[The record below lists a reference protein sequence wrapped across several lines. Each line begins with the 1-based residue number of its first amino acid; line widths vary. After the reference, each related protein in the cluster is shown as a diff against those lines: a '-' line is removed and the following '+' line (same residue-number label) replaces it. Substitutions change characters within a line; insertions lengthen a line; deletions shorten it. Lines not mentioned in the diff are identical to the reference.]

1 MRFRTK
7 PTILQTRLITLL
19 PILALLFNSYALQ
32 GKSKSYSEKDA
43 PEAKITSTIHQ
54 FGQSRRQNS
63 PQKQITTEKDVE
75 NLFQMDWSNYTL
87 KTVVLDAGHGGKDEG
102 TISPDGTQEKNIAL
116 SIAQKLGAFIQ
127 ANYPEVNVIYTRYTD
142 VFIPLNK
149 RAKIAND
156 NKADLFISI
165 HCNSFR
171 LSSVKGAE
179 TYVMGL
185 HRAEENMEVIKR
197 ENDVVLLE
205 DDYESQYEEYGVDKG
220 SPLYDILINSYQNAY
235 LEQSLSFAAMVDSK
249 IKSQGYK
256 TRGVHQAGFVVLRR
270 TAMPSILVEAGYLSN
285 QTDRNRLVSYE
296 GQTALAN
303 QLYSAFVDYK
313 TSIDARRTGR
323 VIIKEEP
330 KTVLVEKKI
339 EKPKPVKK
347 KSDIQFCI
355 QVASANEELDLNE
368 EKWIDIKDRLTI
380 EKSSDGVK
388 RYLLKDYGADYKKA
402 KIEKVKLRKSGF
414 TGCFVVAMKENK
426 RIELYKAKKELGL
439 N

>member
-1 MRFRTK
+1 MRFSTK
-7 PTILQTRLITLL
+7 HTILQTQLITLL

-43 PEAKITSTIHQ
+43 REAKITSTIHQ
-54 FGQSRRQNS
+54 FGQSRFQNKH
-63 PQKQITTEKDVE
+63 QKQITTAKEAE

-87 KTVVLDAGHGGKDEG
+87 KTVVIDPGHGGKDEG
-102 TISPDGTQEKNIAL
+102 TTSPDGTQEKNIAL

-127 ANYPEVNVIYTRYTD
+127 VNYPEVNVIYTRYTD

-205 DDYESQYEEYGVDKG
+205 EDYETQYEEYGVDKG
-220 SPLYDILINSYQNAY
+220 SPLYDILMNSYQNAY
-235 LEQSLSFAAMVDSK
+235 LEQSLSFAAIVDSK
-249 IKSQGYK
+249 IKSQGHQ

-285 QTDRNRLVSYE
+285 QSDRNRLVTYE
-296 GQTALAN
+296 GQSALAS
-303 QLYSAFVDYK
+303 QLYSAFVEYK

-330 KTVLVEKKI
+330 RKVLVEKKV
-339 EKPKPVKK
+339 EKPQAVKK
-347 KSDIQFCI
+347 ASNIQFCI
-355 QVASANEELDLNE
+355 QVASADEELDLDE
-368 EKWIDIKDRLTI
+368 EKWINIKDRLTI
-380 EKSSDGVK
+380 ERSNDGVK
-388 RYLLKDYGADYKKA
+388 RYLLKDYGTDYKKV
-402 KIEKVKLRKSGF
+402 KIEKTKLRESGF

>member
-1 MRFRTK
+1 MRFLTK
-7 PTILQTRLITLL
+7 RTILQTQLITLL

-43 PEAKITSTIHQ
+43 RETKITSTIHQ
-54 FGQSRRQNS
+54 FGQSRFRNEH
-63 PQKQITTEKDVE
+63 QKQVITAQEVE

-87 KTVVLDAGHGGKDEG
+87 KTVVLDPGHGGKDEG

-205 DDYESQYEEYGVDKG
+205 EDYETQYEEYGVDKD
-220 SPLYDILINSYQNAY
+220 SPLYDILMNSYQNAY
-235 LEQSLSFAAMVDSK
+235 LEQSLSFASIVDNN
-249 IKSQGYK
+249 IKKQGYK

-285 QTDRNRLVSYE
+285 PTDRNRLVSYE

-303 QLYSAFVDYK
+303 QLYSAFVEYK
-313 TSIDARRTGR
+313 SSIDAKRTGR
-323 VIIKEEP
+323 VMIKEEP
-330 KTVLVEKKI
+330 QKVLVEKKV
-339 EKPKPVKK
+339 EKPEPIKEE
-347 KSDIQFCI
+347 SDIQFCI
-355 QVASANEELDLNE
+355 QVASADEDLKLEE
-368 EKWIDIKDRLTI
+368 EKWIAIKDRLTI
-380 EKSSDGVK
+380 EKSNDGVK

-402 KIEKVKLRKSGF
+402 KAEKAKLRKSGF
-414 TGCFVVAMKENK
+414 TGCFIVALKENK

>member
-1 MRFRTK
+1 MRFQTK
-7 PTILQTRLITLL
+7 RTILQTWLITLL
-19 PILALLFNSYALQ
+19 PMFVLLFNSYTLQ

-43 PEAKITSTIHQ
+43 SEVKITSTIHQ
-54 FGQSRRQNS
+54 FGQSRFQNKH
-63 PQKQITTEKDVE
+63 QKQITTAKEAE
-75 NLFQMDWSNYTL
+75 ELFQMDWSDYTL
-87 KTVVLDAGHGGKDEG
+87 KTVVLDPGHGGKDEG

-142 VFIPLNK
+142 VFVPLNK

-205 DDYESQYEEYGVDKG
+205 EDYETQYEEYGVDKD
-220 SPLYDILINSYQNAY
+220 SPLYDILMNSYQNAY
-235 LEQSLSFAAMVDSK
+235 LEQSLSFASMVDNS
-249 IKSQGYK
+249 IKSEGHK

-270 TAMPSILVEAGYLSN
+270 TAMPSVLVEAGYLSN

-296 GQTALAN
+296 GQTAMAN
-303 QLYSAFVDYK
+303 QLYSAFVEYK
-313 TSIDARRTGR
+313 AAVDAKRTGR
-323 VIIKEEP
+323 VIIQEE
-330 KTVLVEKKI
+330 VD
-339 EKPKPVKK
+339 KPKPAKK
-347 KSDIQFCI
+347 ESDIQFCI
-355 QVASANEELDLNE
+355 QVASSDEDLDLNE
-368 EKWIDIKDRLTI
+368 EKWNKVKDRLTI

-388 RYLLKDYGADYKKA
+388 RYWLKDYGADYKRAKA
-402 KIEKVKLRKSGF
+402 EKARLKENGF
-414 TGCFVVAMKENK
+414 TGCFVAAFKENK
-426 RIELYKAKKELGL
+426 QIELYEAKEELGL

>member
-1 MRFRTK
+1 MRFRIK
-7 PTILQTRLITLL
+7 RTILQTQLIILL
-19 PILALLFNSYALQ
+19 PVLALLFNSYALQ

-43 PEAKITSTIHQ
+43 REAKITSTIHQ
-54 FGQSRRQNS
+54 FGQSRFQNKH
-63 PQKQITTEKDVE
+63 QKQITTAKEAE

-87 KTVVLDAGHGGKDEG
+87 KTVVIDPGHGGKDEG

-116 SIAQKLGAFIQ
+116 SIAQKLGSFIQ
-127 ANYPEVNVIYTRYTD
+127 ANYPEVKVIYTRYTD

-205 DDYESQYEEYGVDKG
+205 EDYEIQYEEYGVDKD

-270 TAMPSILVEAGYLSN
+270 TVMPSILVEVGYLSN
-285 QTDRNRLVSYE
+285 QMDRNRLVSYE
-296 GQTALAN
+296 GQTAMAN
-303 QLYSAFVDYK
+303 QLYRAFVEYK
-313 TSIDARRTGR
+313 SSIDTRRTGR

-330 KTVLVEKKI
+330 KKVLVENKI
-339 EKPKPVKK
+339 EKPEPVKK

-355 QVASANEELDLNE
+355 QVTSSDEELDFNE
-368 EKWIDIKDRLTI
+368 EKWIKIKDRLTI

-388 RYLLKDYGADYKKA
+388 RYVLKDYGTNYKKA
-402 KIEKVKLRKSGF
+402 KVEKTKLRESGF
-414 TGCFVVAMKENK
+414 TGCFVIAMKENK